1 MEFFPVL
8 VCIVGMFLWAAVWRR
23 LASGPPIVW
32 TRRLVV
38 SLSVAILGTVAVPLL
53 VGIGFWL
60 R

>member
-8 VCIVGMFLWAAVWRR
+8 VCIVGMLLWAAVWRR
-23 LASGPPIVW
+23 LASSPPIVW

-38 SLSVAILGTVAVPLL
+38 SLSAAILGTVAVPFL
-53 VGIGFWL
+53 VVIGLWL